1 MKCHVTRAQQLCSG
15 LAEDRI
21 RRCGRPL
28 WSHIAGL
35 AGSVFLFLI
44 LWATDSAP
52 LEAAGAGRIDD
63 AWSLCPKHI
72 RAAEKQHQLPPHLL
86 TAISKV
92 ESGHWDPKTKANLA
106 WPWTVM
112 AEGKGRY
119 LPSKTAALAE
129 VRKLQARG
137 IKNIDVGCMQINLHY
152 HPDAFKNLEQA
163 FDPKHN
169 TAYAASFLSRLRR
182 DAGSWTH
189 AIGDYHSKTISF
201 ARLYRLKVFKAWR
214 AERHAENRRLREARK
229 KQIERQK
236 RLKLQ
241 ASARLLSERQSEP
254 GGKSPGSSAS
264 SSAGIWR

>member
-1 MKCHVTRAQQLCSG
+1 MNCHVIQAQQLCTTTIRRRIPGFGRRPALG
-15 LAEDRI
+15 LATLI
-21 RRCGRPL
+21 VAAL
-28 WSHIAGL
+28 LAAGL
-35 AGSVFLFLI
+35 LV
-44 LWATDSAP
+44 TNSAH
-52 LEAAGAGRIDD
+52 LQAAAAGQIDD
-63 AWSLCPKHI
+63 AWSVCPRYI
-72 RAAEKQHQLPPHLL
+72 RAAEQQHKLPPHLL

-92 ESGHWDPKTKANLA
+92 ESGRWDAASKANLA

-152 HPDAFKNLEQA
+152 HPDAFANLEQA
-163 FDPKHN
+163 LDPKHN
-169 TAYAASFLSRLRR
+169 TAYAASFLSRLRK

-214 AERHAENRRLREARK
+214 AERHAENQRLREARRK
-229 KQIERQK
+229 RIELRKLRKQQSAAY
-236 RLKLQ
+236 RLPEQ
-241 ASARLLSERQSEP
+241 QGDSNAASPRVPA
-254 GGKSPGSSAS
+254 A
-264 SSAGIWR
+264 SAGIWR

>member
-1 MKCHVTRAQQLCSG
+1 MNCHVTPAQLLCNRQPKG
-15 LAEDRI
+15 RI
-21 RRCGRPL
+21 RRFTFANWRYKAWHPGFAL
-28 WSHIAGL
+28 LVLGL
-35 AGSVFLFLI
+35 FATETAN
-44 LWATDSAP
+44 LWASD
-52 LEAAGAGRIDD
+52 AGRIDD
-63 AWSLCPKHI
+63 AWSLCPRHI
-72 RAAEKQHQLPPHLL
+72 RAAEQQHDLPPHLL

-92 ESGHWDPKTKANLA
+92 ESGLWDAETKANLA

-152 HPDAFKNLEQA
+152 HPDAFENLEQA

-169 TAYAASFLSRLRR
+169 TAYAASFLSGLRR
-182 DAGSWTH
+182 NAGSWTH

-201 ARLYRLKVFKAWR
+201 ARIYRLKVFKAWR
-214 AERHAENRRLREARK
+214 AERHAENKRLRKAQAARTAEKKRRRLQE
-229 KQIERQK
+229 Q
-236 RLKLQ
+236 Q
-241 ASARLLSERQSEP
+241 ASIWVSAPPSKNALS
-254 GGKSPGSSAS
+254 KAS

>member
-1 MKCHVTRAQQLCSG
+1 MNCHVTRAQLLCNRQSEGRISRLGYPTWRCKAWLSG
-15 LAEDRI
+15 F
-21 RRCGRPL
+21 
-28 WSHIAGL
+28 
-35 AGSVFLFLI
+35 VFLVLGVFAMETANV
-44 LWATDSAP
+44 WAAS
-52 LEAAGAGRIDD
+52 AGRIDD
-63 AWSLCPKHI
+63 AWSLCPRHI
-72 RAAEKQHQLPPHLL
+72 RAAEQQHDLPPHLL

-92 ESGHWDPKTKANLA
+92 ESGLWDAETKANLA

-152 HPDAFKNLEQA
+152 HPEAFENLEQA

-169 TAYAASFLSRLRR
+169 TAYAASFLSGLRR
-182 DAGSWTH
+182 NAGSWTH

-201 ARLYRLKVFKAWR
+201 ARIYRLKVFKAWR
-214 AERHAENRRLREARK
+214 AERHAENKRRREAQAAQTAAK
-229 KQIERQK
+229 KRQ
-236 RLKLQ
+236 RLLEQQ
-241 ASARLLSERQSEP
+241 ASTWTSTPSGTDARP
-254 GGKSPGSSAS
+254 SAS